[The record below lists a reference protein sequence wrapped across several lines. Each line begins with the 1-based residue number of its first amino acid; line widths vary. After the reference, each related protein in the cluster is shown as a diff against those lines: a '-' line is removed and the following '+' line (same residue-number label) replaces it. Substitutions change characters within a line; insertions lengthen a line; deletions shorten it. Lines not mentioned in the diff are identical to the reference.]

1 MQSWPGKR
9 SRMWQTACLFLPRR
23 VMLLT
28 TISWQPKPNFKGME
42 SSVLPVPRGPKN
54 HSVGNTNYLHREV
67 GRAASLLPPVSLMA
81 PNRITDISYY
91 HFFVPPSTENFNFK
105 DTDKIFTW
113 NGLWETSTV
122 PRGKILIMLFLRY
135 ISFSE
140 SVMIL
145 WAGNAMCLFL

>member
-1 MQSWPGKR
+1 MYLAHATCPVQIGKGFERDPGTWAHQGSHMQSWPGKR

-28 TISWQPKPNFKGME
+28 TISWQPKPNFKGVE
-42 SSVLPVPRGPKN
+42 SLVLPVPREPKN

-91 HFFVPPSTENFNFK
+91 HFFVPPSTENFNLK
-105 DTDKIFTW
+105 DTDKIFT
-113 NGLWETSTV
+113 
-122 PRGKILIMLFLRY
+122 
-135 ISFSE
+135 
-140 SVMIL
+140 
-145 WAGNAMCLFL
+145 